1 MMSGA
6 VADRDDGGGPLSE
19 GRTTMADPTFGEL
32 VSRARGGDPEATRA
46 LVDRYQGAIRREVR
60 FAILD
65 GRLRRLLDETDVLQS
80 VLGRFFLD
88 LGAGR
93 YDFEG
98 PEQMAGLLREMV
110 RAKVADHA
118 RYWKAARRDYR
129 RNVEPG
135 PDPAFAPASADPSPS
150 RQVSDA
156 DFLAEFERRLTPQ
169 ERAILALRRQGAGW
183 PEVAATL
190 EGGAEALRKRFERAL
205 DRVGRELDVRGEQP

>member
-1 MMSGA
+1 MT
-6 VADRDDGGGPLSE
+6 SE
-19 GRTTMADPTFGEL
+19 EAPNQGRVTMAEPTFGEL
-32 VSRARGGDPEATRA
+32 VARARGGDPEATRT

-65 GRLRRLLDETDVLQS
+65 GRLRRLLEETDVLQS

-98 PEQMAGLLREMV
+98 PEQMGGLLREMV
-110 RAKVADHA
+110 RAKVADRA
-118 RYWKAARRDYR
+118 RYWKAARRDFR

-135 PDPAFAPASADPSPS
+135 PGPSPIFEPASAEPSPS

-156 DFLAEFERRLTPQ
+156 EFLAEFERRLTDQ

-183 PEVAATL
+183 PEVAAAL

-205 DRVGRELDVRGEQP
+205 DRVGREMDIRGEQP

>member
-1 MMSGA
+1 
-6 VADRDDGGGPLSE
+6 
-19 GRTTMADPTFGEL
+19 MAEPTFAEL
-32 VSRARGGDPEATRA
+32 VEKARRGDPEAARS

-118 RYWKAARRDYR
+118 RYWKAARRDFR
-129 RNVEPG
+129 RNVAPG
-135 PDPAFAPASADPSPS
+135 PEPAPEVASAEPSPS
-150 RQVSDA
+150 RQVADA
-156 DFLAEFERRLTPQ
+156 DFLAEFERRLTDQ
-169 ERAILALRRQGAGW
+169 ERAILALRRQGVGW
-183 PEVAATL
+183 PEVAARL

-205 DRVGRELDVRGEQP
+205 DRVGRELDLRGERP